1 MKRWLKFLLVAAVA
15 VIAVGASGC
24 ARRTASNS
32 WPRIKQDK
40 KVVIGLD
47 DSFVPMGFREK
58 NGQLKGFD
66 IDLAKAVFKLY
77 GIKCDFQPIEWS
89 MKETELKNQTIDLI
103 WNGYSATP
111 ERAKKVAFS
120 DDYLVNHQLLVTKTK
135 YNVNSYADMKGKSL
149 GVQTGSSG
157 AAALDANPKA
167 LKQYIKG
174 QDPVLYD
181 TFTNA
186 FLDLNA
192 GRIQGIF
199 MDEVYARYYVAHQP
213 DPSSYK
219 ILPSKG
225 FDSEAFAV
233 GMRKSDTELQSKI
246 NQGFKT
252 LEKDGTMAKLK
263 QKWFGTDAN

>member
-1 MKRWLKFLLVAAVA
+1 MKKWLRWALIALLALVAVS
-15 VIAVGASGC
+15 ASGC
-24 ARRTASNS
+24 ARRAEKNS
-32 WPRIKQDK
+32 WPRIKQTQ

-58 NGQLKGFD
+58 NGNLKGFD

-77 GIKCDFQPIEWS
+77 GVKPDFQSIEWS

-103 WNGYSATP
+103 WNGYSKTP
-111 ERAKKVAFS
+111 EREKQVAFS

-135 YNVNSYADMKGKSL
+135 DNIHTYADMRGKTL

-157 AAALDANPKA
+157 AAALDSEPKL

-199 MDEVYARYYVAHQP
+199 MDEVYARYYVAHQK
-213 DPSSYK
+213 DPQSYQ
-219 ILPSKG
+219 ILTSKG
-225 FDSEAFAV
+225 FESEAFAV
-233 GMRKSDTELQSKI
+233 GMRKSDTQLQAKI

-252 LEKDGTMAKLK
+252 LEQNGTMAKLK
-263 QKWFGTDAN
+263 HKWFGTGAE

>member
-1 MKRWLKFLLVAAVA
+1 MKRWLKFTLAALIALV
-15 VIAVGASGC
+15 AVGASGC
-24 ARRTASNS
+24 ARRTAQNS
-32 WPRIKQDK
+32 WPRIKQTK

-58 NGQLKGFD
+58 NGNLEGFD

-77 GIKCDFQPIEWS
+77 GVKPDFQSIEWS
-89 MKETELKNQTIDLI
+89 MKETEMKNQTIDLI
-103 WNGYSATP
+103 WNGYSKTP

-120 DDYLVNHQLLVTKTK
+120 NDYLVNHQLLVTKTK
-135 YNVNSYADMKGKSL
+135 DHINSFADMRGKSL

-157 AAALDANPKA
+157 AAALDANPKL

-213 DPSSYK
+213 NPSSYK
-219 ILPSKG
+219 ILTSDG

-233 GMRKSDTELQSKI
+233 GMRKSDTELQAKI
-246 NQGFKT
+246 NAGFKT
-252 LEKDGTMAKLK
+252 LEKNGTMAKLK
-263 QKWFGTDAN
+263 HKWFGADAN